1 MAIPLVSK
9 AHTPAMMAWAEKH
22 LDALSR
28 DQLIDRLVAVAQ
40 KQSAAAQAAAVMAL
54 CIVADRRMG
63 DAWLTIGQFAH
74 TLSMQQAEKYAI
86 YGDKM
91 YPLSEKQIASIVNA
105 VIQAKKD

>member
-1 MAIPLVSK
+1 MTLLSK

-22 LDALSR
+22 LDTLSR
-28 DQLIDRLVAVAQ
+28 DQLVDRLVAVAQ

-63 DAWLTIGQFAH
+63 DAWLAIGQFAH
-74 TLSMQQAEKYAI
+74 MLSMQAAERYTR

-91 YPLSEKQIASIVNA
+91 HPFSEKQISAIIDA
-105 VIQAKKD
+105 VIQAKE